1 MRLKE
6 RKMDKKGYV
15 SFLSLLDAKASKH
28 APLSTILVPGS
39 LLSVHNALQEWL
51 PSRDNV
57 VFLIDAQAA
66 MFECADLRDTP
77 VRGSAPAAS
86 LFLESRLAHQA
97 VNQLCCKLVPFLF
110 IRMICLIP

>member
-1 MRLKE
+1 MFPF
-6 RKMDKKGYV
+6 
-15 SFLSLLDAKASKH
+15 SPFLDAKASKH
-28 APLSTILVPGS
+28 DSLSTILFPGF
-39 LLSVHNALQEWL
+39 LMTLRNAPQEWL